1 MPEDFIAKQS
11 TLGRIQSSTQ
21 GGVFLFYAS
30 LVVAVFV
37 LLTWGG
43 LLVYRQTLRKNIE
56 NWKIRVEQLESELR
70 PDLIN
75 QLLALSRRLGSARE
89 VLTNHSFSSRVF
101 DLLEKDTHPQVD
113 FSSFQFSAE
122 SRKVDLT
129 ARAANYRVVAEQVAF
144 FEADPQ
150 IESVDFAGLHL
161 DGRGAIAFRLTI
173 KFKPSLLRLRTIQ

>member
-30 LVVAVFV
+30 LVIAVFV

-101 DLLEKDTHPQVD
+101 DLLEKED
-113 FSSFQFSAE
+113 
-122 SRKVDLT
+122 R
-129 ARAANYRVVAEQVAF
+129 
-144 FEADPQ
+144 
-150 IESVDFAGLHL
+150 
-161 DGRGAIAFRLTI
+161 
-173 KFKPSLLRLRTIQ
+173 